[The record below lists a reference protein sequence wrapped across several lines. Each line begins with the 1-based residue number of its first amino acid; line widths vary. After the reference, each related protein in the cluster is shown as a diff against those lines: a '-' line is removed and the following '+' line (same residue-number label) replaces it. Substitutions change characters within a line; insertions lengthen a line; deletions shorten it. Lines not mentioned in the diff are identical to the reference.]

1 MVERIQ
7 RDAVERLDDLSER
20 TSSLRDEM
28 SARASQLHADS
39 EAMQVTLGISL
50 SLSLTPTLA
59 LALTLSPEPKPSLSL
74 ALARAL
80 ALTP

>member
-28 SARASQLHADS
+28 GARASQLQAES
-39 EAMQVTLGISL
+39 EAMQVTLSLSL
-50 SLSLTPTLA
+50 SLSLTRTLA
-59 LALTLSPEPKPSLSL
+59 LSLSL
-74 ALARAL
+74 RLA
-80 ALTP
+80 